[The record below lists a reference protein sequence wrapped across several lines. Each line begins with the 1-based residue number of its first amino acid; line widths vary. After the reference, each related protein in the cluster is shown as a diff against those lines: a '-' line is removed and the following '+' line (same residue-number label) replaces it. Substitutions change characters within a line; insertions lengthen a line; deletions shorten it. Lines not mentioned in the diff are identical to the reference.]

1 MITSFKKVY
10 KLYFFIKLFQNV
22 FLTLFDKLSKLLL
35 QELKETWLDRLPV
48 LIWWINKIL
57 YDKSTKSFTVYIHH
71 VIY

>member
-57 YDKSTKSFTVYIHH
+57 YDKLTKSFTVCIHH
-71 VIY
+71 AIY